1 MRKTD
6 EDVMSDEVRLEE
18 ILKVLGRLKELS
30 ADHVI
35 LVEGRKDREA
45 LAYLGISGDVFQ
57 IQSSGG
63 PSAAAEYVE
72 SRGGKAIILT
82 DWDRRGGNLAAAL
95 RDILGRDNPD
105 IDGSVRED
113 LSRLSRHYIKDVEAL
128 DSLVDRLSAD
138 PRLL

>member
-1 MRKTD
+1 
-6 EDVMSDEVRLEE
+6 MSDEVRLEE

-30 ADHVI
+30 ADHAI

-45 LAYLGISGDVFQ
+45 LAYLGISEDVFQ

-72 SRGGKAIILT
+72 SRGGKAVILT

>member
-30 ADHVI
+30 ADHAI

-72 SRGGKAIILT
+72 SRGGKAVILT

-95 RDILGRDNPD
+95 RDILGRDNSD